1 MDEIKRA
8 LLGDHEA
15 AKRLTEA
22 GALVPCPMCG
32 GEVRLRR
39 VSSSYTTSPTTI
51 MDKWTVECP
60 NGCVRN
66 NVYESKI
73 FQDEKGKV
81 IIKNNGADEARLAW
95 NTRAPILSESELKKL
110 EETT

>member
-1 MDEIKRA
+1 MNKDIRA
-8 LLGDHEA
+8 AMLGDHET
-15 AKRLTEA
+15 AKRLTDA
-22 GALVPCPMCG
+22 GVLLPCPMCG

-73 FQDEKGKV
+73 FQDEKV
-81 IIKNNGADEARLAW
+81 RSSS
-95 NTRAPILSESELKKL
+95 R
-110 EETT
+110 TTEPMKPASPGTPAHRF